1 MKIQLP
7 TIHENRRVNA
17 FIGVH
22 VRSIAPCESGLRVKR
37 TRKKSKEKKSHALV
51 AYTQRK
57 RIFVAVSSVR
67 KKRRNYQNFR
77 KRKRVIHGCQSHSVA
92 NFRKKSG
99 VLKFRLIVKL
109 SSITLSTLPL
119 RRSRYNQATVTQA
132 YGRFV
137 NMVLVF

>member
-1 MKIQLP
+1 MKIQLA
-7 TIHENRRVNA
+7 TTHENRRVNVS
-17 FIGVH
+17 IGVH
-22 VRSIAPCESGLRVKR
+22 VHSVVPCETGLRVKR
-37 TRKKSKEKKSHALV
+37 TTKNQKKKKSHALV

-67 KKRRNYQNFR
+67 KKHRNYQNFR

-109 SSITLSTLPL
+109 LSITLSTLAHVIIRL
-119 RRSRYNQATVTQA
+119 WLFRV
-132 YGRFV
+132 
-137 NMVLVF
+137 MVDL